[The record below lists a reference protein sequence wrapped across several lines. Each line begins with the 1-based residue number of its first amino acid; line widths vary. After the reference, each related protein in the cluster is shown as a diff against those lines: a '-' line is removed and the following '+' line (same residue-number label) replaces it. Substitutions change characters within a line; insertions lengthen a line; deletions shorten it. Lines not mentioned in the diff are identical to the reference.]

1 VQKVK
6 GRTEERVVNTL
17 LLRTMKKARYSET
30 DPGHFCLGFPHYAHF
45 TSPIRRYPD
54 LILHRLIK
62 KYMKRKCPQKEKKA
76 LLSKLAEVSEQSTH
90 MEIKAM
96 SIEREVTD
104 LRGAQFMVDKIGK
117 TFHGL
122 ITGVTGFGFFVELQ
136 EVFVEGLVRVSS
148 ITDDYYLFIETEHRL
163 IGQRRHRSFQIGDK
177 VKVRV
182 SDVDLG
188 QKRINLVVL
197 T

>member
-1 VQKVK
+1 
-6 GRTEERVVNTL
+6 
-17 LLRTMKKARYSET
+17 
-30 DPGHFCLGFPHYAHF
+30 
-45 TSPIRRYPD
+45 
-54 LILHRLIK
+54 
-62 KYMKRKCPQKEKKA
+62 
-76 LLSKLAEVSEQSTH
+76 
-90 MEIKAM
+90 
-96 SIEREVTD
+96 
-104 LRGAQFMVDKIGK
+104 MVDKIGK
-117 TFHGL
+117 TFHGV

-177 VKVRV
+177 VNVRI

-197 T
+197 A

>member
-1 VQKVK
+1 
-6 GRTEERVVNTL
+6 
-17 LLRTMKKARYSET
+17 MKKARYSET

-54 LILHRLIK
+54 HILHRLIN

-104 LRGAQFMVDKIGK
+104 LRRTQFMADKIGK
-117 TFHGL
+117 TFHGI

-136 EVFVEGLVRVSS
+136 EVFVEGLVKISS
-148 ITDDYYLFIETEHRL
+148 ISDDYYLFIETEHRL

-177 VKVRV
+177 VNVRV
-182 SDVDLG
+182 STVDLG
-188 QKRINLVVL
+188 QKRIDLVVL
-197 T
+197 S